1 MTYALYNFSDE
12 MDAVAELE
20 LAIIVHAQLT
30 AALEA
35 FAKLQAR
42 ARARTEGRRLKARG
56 LLLMGTSG
64 SGKSTAV
71 ELCKQLNP
79 DVETPDGLIK
89 PVLIVEVPATPTKRA
104 LVAAIL
110 GSMGYVAGRDVN
122 SYDIIEEV
130 AAKASLLGVEMIIL
144 DEAHHI
150 LDSKDSQ
157 DISEFLKSLLNKAG
171 CGMVF
176 AGLPELRELRTSSQF
191 DRRLEPDI
199 TLCAYDWTAKAERLE
214 FLVLLD
220 KLETEF
226 IRLPQPSNFADQDF
240 ARRLY
245 TATKGEIGLV
255 TKYLSQALLLAKA
268 RALQH
273 IDLRLLAEVDAA
285 WHPARSAALEV
296 AFDQNI
302 DLDDDPDLAT
312 LVVDARKVEIDKE
325 QNPFACD
332 PKRLSQIWQ
341 DRVRQPDRY
350 VMANKRTGI
359 RARGTGP
366 DAPKAFSK

>member
-1 MTYALYNFSDE
+1 MTFTLHNFADE

-20 LAIIVHAQLT
+20 LTIIAHAQLT
-30 AALEA
+30 GVLEA

-56 LLLMGTSG
+56 LLLMGKTG
-64 SGKSTAV
+64 SGKSTV
-71 ELCKQLNP
+71 IEFCKQLNP
-79 DVETPDGLIK
+79 DVATADGLIK

-104 LVAAIL
+104 LVTAIL
-110 GSMGYVAGRDVN
+110 GAMGYLASKDFN

-130 AAKASLLGVEMIIL
+130 AAKTSLLGVEMIIL

-150 LDSKDSQ
+150 LDAKDSQ

-176 AGLPELRELRTSSQF
+176 AGLPDLRVLRTSSQF

-199 TLCAYDWTAKAERLE
+199 TLRAYDWTAKAERLE
-214 FLVLLD
+214 FLVFLN
-220 KLETEF
+220 KLETAS
-226 IRLPQPSNFADQDF
+226 IRLPKPSNFADQDF

-255 TKYLSQALLLAKA
+255 SKYLSQALLLAK
-268 RALQH
+268 RRGLSR
-273 IDLRLLAEVDAA
+273 IDLALLAEVDAA
-285 WHPARSAALEV
+285 WHPAPTVADEV
-296 AFDQNI
+296 TFEQ
-302 DLDDDPDLAT
+302 DLDLDHDPDLET
-312 LVVDARKVEIDKE
+312 LVVDVRKVTIDKE
-325 QNPFACD
+325 HNPFACA
-332 PKRLSQIWQ
+332 PRRLAEIWQ
-341 DRVRQPDRY
+341 ERVRQPERY
-350 VMANKRTGI
+350 VMPNKRSGR

-366 DAPKAFSK
+366 DAPKAFS